1 MWMVIHMAK
10 SLSAAERLQQR
21 LTEEG
26 FMARLR
32 PISRAADAE
41 DSYYELLVLRSEA
54 EEARK
59 VLFDQNLY
67 DIT

>member
-1 MWMVIHMAK
+1 MAK

-67 DIT
+67 EIT

>member
-1 MWMVIHMAK
+1 
-10 SLSAAERLQQR
+10 
-21 LTEEG
+21 
-26 FMARLR
+26 MARLR

-67 DIT
+67 EIT